1 MILFFI
7 SSPPWLKERKNK
19 KIPLSRRLPSCELVS
34 AAAADGK
41 FSSLPLKTGSF
52 FPITIS
58 PHPCKSNI
66 SHSQKSHGPL
76 TQPPSTFLL
85 WTAFPLHHHPACWA

>member
-19 KIPLSRRLPSCELVS
+19 KNSAGPGRLPSCELVS

-58 PHPCKSNI
+58 PHPCKSNM

-85 WTAFPLHHHPACWA
+85 

>member
-19 KIPLSRRLPSCELVS
+19 KNS
-34 AAAADGK
+34 AVPAAADGK

-58 PHPCKSNI
+58 PHPCKSNM

-76 TQPPSTFLL
+76 TRPPSTFLL
-85 WTAFPLHHHPACWA
+85 

>member
-7 SSPPWLKERKNK
+7 SFPPWLKERKNK
-19 KIPLSRRLPSCELVS
+19 KFRCPVGC

-58 PHPCKSNI
+58 PHPCKSNM

-76 TQPPSTFLL
+76 TRPPSTFLL
-85 WTAFPLHHHPACWA
+85 

>member
-19 KIPLSRRLPSCELVS
+19 KKFRCPRRLPSCELVS

-58 PHPCKSNI
+58 PHPCKSNM

-85 WTAFPLHHHPACWA
+85 

>member
-7 SSPPWLKERKNK
+7 SSPPWLKERKTK

-41 FSSLPLKTGSF
+41 FSSLPLKTGSLLSQSPLIPVRVIC
-52 FPITIS
+52 PITQN
-58 PHPCKSNI
+58 HMV
-66 SHSQKSHGPL
+66 H
-76 TQPPSTFLL
+76 
-85 WTAFPLHHHPACWA
+85 